1 MATDSLFASVTSLV
15 HFDGTHGSTT
25 ITDFIGGT
33 WTASGGPTISTTQS
47 KWGGSSVRMTG
58 AGTVTGPNPAT
69 AFGTNNFCME
79 FWAWADSGNIVSRS
93 LYSTGTGAGQFELWI
108 NSNGALALYGDSGA
122 LSITGGTNNL
132 VVADAWNHV
141 ALTRNGNVWTIWFN
155 GVSQGSLTLSI
166 TMSSTVAWGLGTA
179 GTLGAWVGYFDDFRV
194 TVGDARYTANF
205 TAPTAAYGHS
215 VLGDGGIMICPTPV
229 VTGSGSAIIP
239 TAVCEAVMPGMLVT
253 GYGGANGSASM
264 AMPTVSMVT
273 GGNGAATMPMP
284 YTISVGHA
292 ATGDVAFVA
301 SMPSAQSIG
310 YGGAN
315 GAAIAPTMTAS
326 GTATVTGWG
335 KGAAVCPSMT
345 ATGTG
350 TVSSVASGSP
360 FAGMPMARVIGYGGA
375 LHSVTLTGGF
385 TTLATGTT
393 GAVGNG
399 AAVMPLFE
407 VTGTGTAQNYGN
419 GLAIMPAIV
428 ALVRGN
434 GYATLSGFTLTA
446 IGTAVVTA
454 TYEAYALNLNHSAEG
469 PDELTRY
476 TNYPFTHTVRDK
488 NSYFGAAA
496 DGLYLLEGT
505 TDDGTDIAFDVKTHK
520 TDFDTAQKKSIIDA
534 FIGGRMGASATI
546 TLHVG
551 ETSSEAYAYTTPR
564 GSTAQNYRQQF
575 GKGIKN
581 RYYAF
586 EIAGSGALSVDTITF
601 NIATLARKV

>member
-1 MATDSLFASVTSLV
+1 MPGLRQADAYLPVALERPRWNSGLTAGGSLV
-15 HFDGTHGSTT
+15 VYGNNSALISVAGPAS
-25 ITDFIGGT
+25 IV
-33 WTASGGPTISTTQS
+33 TADVWSH
-47 KWGGSSVRMTG
+47 
-58 AGTVTGPNPAT
+58 
-69 AFGTNNFCME
+69 
-79 FWAWADSGNIVSRS
+79 
-93 LYSTGTGAGQFELWI
+93 Y
-108 NSNGALALYGDSGA
+108 
-122 LSITGGTNNL
+122 
-132 VVADAWNHV
+132 
-141 ALTRNGNVWTIWFN
+141 ALTRYGNVWTCWFN
-155 GVSQGSLTLSI
+155 GVAHSTVTYSGSLAT
-166 TMSSTVAWGLGTA
+166 TGTWDV
-179 GTLGAWVGYFDDFRV
+179 GGPGAINRWIGYIDDFRL
-194 TVGDARYTANF
+194 TIGNARYTAAF
-205 TAPTAAYGHS
+205 TPPTEAFGDS
-215 VLGDGGIMICPTPV
+215 LLGNGGIMLCPMPT
-229 VTGSGSAIIP
+229 VTASGSAIIP
-239 TAVCEAVMPGMLVT
+239 SAVCEAVMPTMRVT

-264 AMPTVSMVT
+264 AMPTVSVVT

-454 TYEAYALNLNHSAEG
+454 TYEAYALNLKHNAEAQ
-469 PDELTRY
+469 DELTRY
-476 TNYPFTHTVRDK
+476 TNYPFTHIVRYK
-488 NSYFGAAA
+488 NSYFGINST
-496 DGLYLLEGT
+496 GLYLLEGT
-505 TDDGTDIAFDVKTHK
+505 TDDGTAIAFDVKTHK
-520 TDFDTAQKKSIIDA
+520 SDFGSDQKKTIVDA
-534 FIGGRMGASATI
+534 FFGGRMGAAATI

-551 ETSSEAYAYTTPR
+551 ETSSQAYAYTTPR
-564 GSTAQNYRQQF
+564 GSTAQNYRQSF
-575 GKGIKN
+575 GKGIKD
-581 RYYAF
+581 RYYAL
-586 EIAGSGALSVDTITF
+586 EAAGSGALTIDTITL